1 MSKTWAFDIYDSIRA
16 VNWIRKEVAKNRSC
30 TDDKELIRKLRAPF
44 EAAERPA
51 FLKDDAY
58 LQPYLPDDALLPALS
73 CESWNEDRET
83 DDSMKCEDAQ
93 SASGAGLNTASS
105 NGKKSGNE
113 IDTLKAEN
121 QILREKLE
129 RQEAL
134 IEAVKLLSM
143 GSFNFSDSH
152 QIVQAKCSILD
163 GADTVRSEGAFC
175 KNPPWSICALSKS
188 ISY

>member
-16 VNWIRKEVAKNRSC
+16 VNWIRKEVAANRSC
-30 TDDKELIRKLRAPF
+30 ADDKELIRKLRAPF

-51 FLKDDAY
+51 FLKDDSY

-73 CESWNEDRET
+73 CESWNEERET
-83 DDSMKCEDAQ
+83 EDSMKCEDTG
-93 SASGAGLNTASS
+93 SASGAGLGSSMS

-113 IDTLKAEN
+113 IDSLKAEN

-134 IEAVKLLSM
+134 IEAVIPSSYASSEIVDRLMPSCTGKVLHPRRRRHRAQRRWRLCASPLS
-143 GSFNFSDSH
+143 
-152 QIVQAKCSILD
+152 
-163 GADTVRSEGAFC
+163 
-175 KNPPWSICALSKS
+175 LSTPR